1 MKPKNNFKRN
11 HLINLI
17 IRFISKDNLYICEEC
32 HHIHKRD
39 GREIRLDKGTGLMLH
54 PLWYGSIKKQ
64 CFLNQQNKIKRFF
77 RQAVWVGGFCDE
89 IKID

>member
-17 IRFISKDNLYICEEC
+17 IRFISKDNLYICEGC

-39 GREIRLDKGTGLMLH
+39 GRKNGTTG
-54 PLWYGSIKKQ
+54 YGKKQ
-64 CFLNQQNKIKRFF
+64 R
-77 RQAVWVGGFCDE
+77 A
-89 IKID
+89 